1 MSSCYKVDLDLF
13 PIRYF
18 SVEGTSL
25 EHAIRVILFNLL
37 YLARSVLLKSMKITE
52 TDLTGSSNLR

>member
-1 MSSCYKVDLDLF
+1 MSSCYKVDLDLS

-18 SVEGTSL
+18 SAEGTSL